1 MIIHSV
7 VSPDD
12 IFPVSDIGST
22 SLVPIK
28 HGFVEVE
35 GDTMRVRRL
44 ISTKPD
50 DYLNAAY
57 QPFCKFRL

>member
-12 IFPVSDIGST
+12 IFPASDFVRT

-35 GDTMRVRRL
+35 GSTMQVRRL
-44 ISTKPD
+44 ISTNPD

-57 QPFCKFRL
+57 QPFCKFKL